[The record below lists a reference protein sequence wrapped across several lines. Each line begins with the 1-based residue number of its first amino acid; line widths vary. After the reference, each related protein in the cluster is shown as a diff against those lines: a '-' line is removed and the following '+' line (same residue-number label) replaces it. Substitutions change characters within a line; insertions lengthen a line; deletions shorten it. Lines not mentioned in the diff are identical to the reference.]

1 MIMKNP
7 NRKCKGL
14 SHLSNEEI
22 QEMVKET
29 IAMYGSVCY
38 ERHQRNFY

>member
-1 MIMKNP
+1 MKSL

-14 SHLSNEEI
+14 SHLSDEEI

-29 IAMYGSVCY
+29 IGIV
-38 ERHQRNFY
+38 